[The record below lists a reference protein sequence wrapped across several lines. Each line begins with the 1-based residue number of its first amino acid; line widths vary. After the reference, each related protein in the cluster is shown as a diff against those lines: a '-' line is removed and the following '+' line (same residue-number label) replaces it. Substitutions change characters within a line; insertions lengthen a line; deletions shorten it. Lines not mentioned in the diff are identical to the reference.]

1 MKLSTLIL
9 VETLIRLGKGVISAV
24 ERWVDEAKQGR

>member
-1 MKLSTLIL
+1 MKVSTIVL

-24 ERWVDEAKQGR
+24 ERWVEEAKQGR